1 MSKNVRTTD
10 TLKKC
15 WLFFRNNKSLT
26 GQTVLNIENSKI
38 TKNELVKLNEEKC
51 YGSLVLIYL

>member
-1 MSKNVRTTD
+1 MSKNVQTTD